1 MPSASELR
9 IGRKTAVVVFQPN
22 NRVEI
27 LVDCDA
33 LPRAFIKISMSSS
46 QYTAYIERQTLL
58 QDIVPELSP
67 EVRETLITGMT
78 PAEWRVAFDLPKHT
92 QAELLALG
100 YNLSDIDTPSLATA
114 SPTPVHRALAH
125 PGCVVMIDSGYAVGS
140 TRDGKLFTQAIG
152 RRARATVKAR
162 LAAYARAEAS
172 YQNPQPPRA
181 VGRSL
186 RRGEIRYG

>member
-1 MPSASELR
+1 MPSASELK
-9 IGRKTAVVVFQPN
+9 IGQKTAVVVFQPN

-33 LPRAFIKISMSSS
+33 LPRTFIKISMSSA
-46 QYTAYIERQTLL
+46 QYTAYLERRSLL

-92 QAELLALG
+92 HAELRALG
-100 YNLSDIDTPSLATA
+100 YNLSDLATPSFTAATM
-114 SPTPVHRALAH
+114 TPMQKALAH
-125 PGCVVMIDSGYAVGS
+125 PGCVVMIDSGFAVGS

-172 YQNPQPPRA
+172 YNNPKPPRA